1 MRHGTQ
7 NIYRNMQVQLGRH
20 SNIKPR
26 SMTRLAHQDGCAS
39 RNRWL
44 PDPHKIQPQ
53 EALIGLSPVG
63 TGLLAVA
70 GKMG

>member
-1 MRHGTQ
+1 
-7 NIYRNMQVQLGRH
+7 
-20 SNIKPR
+20 
-26 SMTRLAHQDGCAS
+26 MTRLAHQDGCAS